1 MFHAPVLRQLWA
13 NVLIFLTLSV
23 SARADIIVHSL
34 EFRAGIGDRPG
45 IIFGRLISDSAK
57 PDRLIAVE
65 SPDARVELHTH
76 EMREN
81 IMRMRR
87 VEAFSLPPGTNLD
100 LESGGHHLM
109 VFDFVRQADK
119 KPLRLTFRFEYA
131 PAVTTEI
138 VNGGGHKAE
147 HHKHH

>member
-1 MFHAPVLRQLWA
+1 MFHPPALRQLWA
-13 NVLIFLTLSV
+13 SVLIFLTLSV

-45 IIFGRLISDSAK
+45 IIFGRLTSDSTK

-65 SPDARVELHTH
+65 SPDARIELHTL
-76 EMREN
+76 EMRDN

-87 VEAFSLPPGTNLD
+87 VEAFSLPPGTNLV

-109 VFDFVRQADK
+109 VFDFVHQAHK
-119 KPLRLTFRFEYA
+119 IPLRLTFRFENA

-138 VNGGGHKAE
+138 ISGGGQKAE
-147 HHKHH
+147 HYKHH

>member
-1 MFHAPVLRQLWA
+1 MFHPPIMRQLWA
-13 NVLIFLTLSV
+13 SLLIFLTLSV
-23 SARADIIVHSL
+23 SARADIIVRDL

-45 IIFGRLISDSAK
+45 IIFGRLTSDSAK

-65 SPDARVELHTH
+65 SPDARIELHTH
-76 EMREN
+76 EMRDN

-87 VEAFSLPPGTNLD
+87 VEAFSLSPSTELI
-100 LESGGHHLM
+100 LKSGGHHLM
-109 VFDFVRQADK
+109 VFDFVPKATK
-119 KPLRLTFRFEYA
+119 TPLRLTFRFEYA

-138 VNGGGHKAE
+138 VSGGGHKAE

>member
-1 MFHAPVLRQLWA
+1 MFHPPIMRQLWA
-13 NVLIFLTLSV
+13 SVLIFLTLSI
-23 SARADIIVHSL
+23 SAKADIIVRDL

-45 IIFGRLISDSAK
+45 IIFGRLTSDSAK

-65 SPDARVELHTH
+65 SPDARIEMHTH
-76 EMREN
+76 EMHDN

-87 VEAFSLPPGTNLD
+87 VEAFSLSRGTDLV

-109 VFDFVRQADK
+109 VFDFVREADK
-119 KPLRLTFRFEYA
+119 TPLRLTFRFEEA
-131 PAVTTEI
+131 PAVTTL
-138 VNGGGHKAE
+138 VPQSASHKVG

>member
-1 MFHAPVLRQLWA
+1 MFHPPVLRQLSA
-13 NVLIFLTLSV
+13 SVLIFLTLSV
-23 SARADIIVHSL
+23 SARADIIVQSL

-45 IIFGRLISDSAK
+45 IIFGQLTSDSAK

-65 SPDARVELHTH
+65 SPDARIELHTH
-76 EMREN
+76 EMRDN

-87 VEAFSLPPGTNLD
+87 VDAFSLPPGKNLV

-109 VFDFVRQADK
+109 VFDFVREADK
-119 KPLRLTFRFEYA
+119 TPLRLTFRFEEA
-131 PAVTTEI
+131 PAVTTQ
-138 VNGGGHKAE
+138 VPQSASHKVG